1 MSEATGKAWGERRAA
16 PSGDPAAPNG
26 EPAAP
31 NGEPAAPSGEPAG
44 TAHGG
49 PSR

>member
-31 NGEPAAPSGEPAG
+31 SGEPAG